1 MIGSVTRPLWLI
13 LSRAAFVCLLVFVAG
28 FGVVSLIGY
37 PGPFVLTA
45 CSLGGLPAWVVVRR
59 YRSLLAV
66 ALAALACVVPVL
78 LLLVYTGD
86 GDFTVPEVI
95 IHITVLVALAY
106 GLARA
111 GLAAG
116 EGVWRIKRVS

>member
-1 MIGSVTRPLWLI
+1 MRSVTGLLWLI
-13 LSRAAFVCLLVFVAG
+13 LSRAAFVGLLLFVAG

-45 CSLGGLPAWVVVRR
+45 FSLGGLPAWVVVRR

-78 LLLVYTGD
+78 LLLVYAGD
-86 GDFTVPEVI
+86 GDFSIPEVA
-95 IHITVLVALAY
+95 IHIVVLAAVAY
-106 GLARA
+106 GLASA

-116 EGVWRIKRVS
+116 DGVWRTRRAT